1 MTICHN
7 DPVDLSGAMR
17 LWAGEEPCPE
27 GSARVKSFSI
37 LEEERMNKAGI
48 ARRIVRL
55 GGLCLV
61 ILAMTTSFAYA
72 AAIKIGAI
80 LAETGPA
87 AFLGG
92 PEARSLHMLVEEI
105 NAKGG
110 INGKTIELI
119 VKDSGSS
126 PEKAVSFAKQLIEE
140 EKVFAIIG
148 PSTSGE
154 SLSIKK
160 IAEEGKTI
168 MISCSA
174 AELIV
179 NPVAKHVIKT
189 APSDSYAAQQI
200 FMTMRKKGINKIAV
214 LAGNDG
220 FGKAGK
226 EQLAKNAPAY
236 GITIV
241 AEEVY
246 DKNATDLKAFVAKL
260 RANHEIQAVVNWSIV
275 PAQSTLAINIR
286 QLQWDVPIYQSHG
299 FANIKYAE
307 KAGAAAEGIIFPA
320 SRLLVAEFLPEG
332 AQRDF
337 LMKYKTSYES
347 KFKEEISTFGG
358 HTYDA
363 MTILAKAIEVGG
375 DDREKVRLAIENIK
389 GLIGTAGTFNFSA
402 TDHGGLGLDAFAMLT
417 VKKGRFVPLED

>member
-1 MTICHN
+1 MK
-7 DPVDLSGAMR
+7 
-17 LWAGEEPCPE
+17 
-27 GSARVKSFSI
+27 VKNF
-37 LEEERMNKAGI
+37 
-48 ARRIVRL
+48 ARRCARL
-55 GGLCLV
+55 GGLCVLG
-61 ILAMTTSFAYA
+61 LAMAVSLAQAGT
-72 AAIKIGAI
+72 IKVGAI

-92 PEARSLHMLVEEI
+92 PESRSLHMLVDEI

-110 INGKTIELI
+110 INGNTIDLI
-119 VKDSGSS
+119 VKDSAGS

-140 EKVFAIIG
+140 DQVFAIIG

-154 SLSIKK
+154 SLNIKK
-160 IAEEGKTI
+160 IAEDGKTI

-179 NPVAKHVIKT
+179 NPVAKHVFKT

-200 FMTMRKKGINKIAV
+200 FMTMQKKGIKKIAV

-226 EQLAKNAPAY
+226 EQLAKNAVDF

-246 DKNATDLKAFVAKL
+246 DKSATDLTAIVAKL
-260 RANHEIQAVVNWSIV
+260 KANAEIQAVVNWSIV
-275 PAQSTLAINIR
+275 PAQSILAKNIR
-286 QLQWDVPIYQSHG
+286 QAGWEVPIYQSHG

-307 KAGAAAEGIIFPA
+307 AAGAAAEGIIFPA
-320 SRLLVAEFLPEG
+320 SRLLIAEALPAGPQKEM
-332 AQRDF
+332 

-347 KFKEEISTFGG
+347 KFNERVSTFGG

-363 MTILAKAIEVGG
+363 MTILAKAVAVGG
-375 DDREKVRLAIENIK
+375 ADREKVLAAMENIK
-389 GLIGTAGTFNFSA
+389 GLIGTAGTFNFSP

-417 VKKGRFVPLED
+417 VKNGQFVPLAD

>member
-1 MTICHN
+1 
-7 DPVDLSGAMR
+7 
-17 LWAGEEPCPE
+17 
-27 GSARVKSFSI
+27 
-37 LEEERMNKAGI
+37 MNRESLTRK
-48 ARRIVRL
+48 IVRL
-55 GGLCLV
+55 GGLCILGLAV
-61 ILAMTTSFAYA
+61 ITSSAFAA
-72 AAIKIGAI
+72 SIKIGAI

-92 PEARSLHMLVEEI
+92 PEARSLHMLVDEI

-110 INGKTIELI
+110 IDGNTIELI
-119 VKDSGSS
+119 IKDSGGS

-160 IAEEGKTI
+160 IAEDGKTI

-179 NPVAKHVIKT
+179 NPVAKHVFKT

-200 FMTMRKKGINKIAV
+200 YMTMQKRGIKKIAV
-214 LAGNDG
+214 LAANDG

-226 EQLAKNAPAY
+226 EQLAKLASRY
-236 GITIV
+236 GIAIV

-246 DKNATDLKAFVAKL
+246 DKKATDLTAIVAKL
-260 RANHEIQAVVNWSIV
+260 KANSDIQAVVNWSIV
-275 PAQSTLAINIR
+275 PAQSILAKNIR
-286 QLQWDVPIYQSHG
+286 QAGWQIPIYQSHG

-307 KAGAAAEGIIFPA
+307 AAGAAAEGIIFPA
-320 SRLLVAEFLPEG
+320 SRLLVAEVLPAG
-332 AQRDF
+332 PQRDA
-337 LMKYKTSYES
+337 LMKYKASYES
-347 KFKEEISTFGG
+347 KYKENVSTFGG

-363 MTILAKAIEVGG
+363 MTIMAQAIAAAGTN
-375 DDREKVRLAIENIK
+375 RENVRNAIENIK
-389 GLIGTAGTFNFSA
+389 GLIGTAGTFNFST

-417 VKKGRFVPLED
+417 VKDGRFVLLGD

>member
-1 MTICHN
+1 MK
-7 DPVDLSGAMR
+7 
-17 LWAGEEPCPE
+17 
-27 GSARVKSFSI
+27 VKNF
-37 LEEERMNKAGI
+37 
-48 ARRIVRL
+48 ARRCARL
-55 GGLCLV
+55 GGLCVLG
-61 ILAMTTSFAYA
+61 LAMAVSLAQAGT
-72 AAIKIGAI
+72 IKVGAI

-92 PEARSLHMLVEEI
+92 PESRSLHMLVDEI

-110 INGKTIELI
+110 INGNTIDLI
-119 VKDSGSS
+119 VKDSAGS

-140 EKVFAIIG
+140 DQVFAIIG

-154 SLSIKK
+154 SLNIKK
-160 IAEEGKTI
+160 IAEDGKTI

-179 NPVAKHVIKT
+179 NPVAKHVFKT

-200 FMTMRKKGINKIAV
+200 FMTMQKKGIKKIAV

-226 EQLAKNAPAY
+226 EQLAKNAVDF

-246 DKNATDLKAFVAKL
+246 DKSATDLTAIVAKL
-260 RANHEIQAVVNWSIV
+260 KANAEIQAVVNWSIV
-275 PAQSTLAINIR
+275 PAQSILAKNIR
-286 QLQWDVPIYQSHG
+286 QAGWEVPIYQSHG

-307 KAGAAAEGIIFPA
+307 AAGAAAEGIIFPA
-320 SRLLVAEFLPEG
+320 SRLLIAEALPAGPQKEM
-332 AQRDF
+332 

-347 KFKEEISTFGG
+347 KFNEKVSTFGG

-363 MTILAKAIEVGG
+363 MTILAKAIAVGG
-375 DDREKVRLAIENIK
+375 TDREKVLTAMENIK
-389 GLIGTAGTFNFSA
+389 GLIGTAGTFNFSP

-417 VKKGRFVPLED
+417 VKNGQFVPLAD

>member
-1 MTICHN
+1 MKKVLCMMRMARSACLC
-7 DPVDLSGAMR
+7 VLSLLLMA
-17 LWAGEEPCPE
+17 
-27 GSARVKSFSI
+27 
-37 LEEERMNKAGI
+37 
-48 ARRIVRL
+48 
-55 GGLCLV
+55 
-61 ILAMTTSFAYA
+61 SFAQA

-92 PEARSLHMLVEEI
+92 PEIRSLNMLVEEI

-110 INGKTIELI
+110 INGKTIEL
-119 VKDSGSS
+119 VAKDSGGS

-140 EKVFAIIG
+140 DKVFAIIG

-160 IAEEGKTI
+160 IAEDGKTI
-168 MISCSA
+168 LISCSA

-179 NPVAKHVIKT
+179 NPVTPHVFKT

-200 FMTMRKKGINKIAV
+200 FMTMQKKGIKKIAV

-226 EQLAKNAPAY
+226 EQLAKNAPDF

-246 DKNATDLKAFVAKL
+246 DKSATDLSAIVAKL
-260 RANHEIQAVVNWSIV
+260 KANTEIQAVVNWSIV
-275 PAQSTLAINIR
+275 PAQSILAKNIR
-286 QLQWDVPIYQSHG
+286 QAGWDVPIYQSHG

-307 KAGAAAEGIIFPA
+307 AAGAAAEGIIFPA
-320 SRLLVAEFLPEG
+320 SRLLVAESLPAG
-332 AQRDF
+332 PQKDF
-337 LMKYKTSYES
+337 LLKYKTSYES
-347 KFKEEISTFGG
+347 KFNEKVSTFGG

-363 MTILAKAIEVGG
+363 MTILAKAIAVGG
-375 DDREKVRLAIENIK
+375 EDREKVRAAIENIT
-389 GLIGTAGTFNFSA
+389 GLIGTAGTFNFSP

-417 VKKGRFVPLED
+417 VKNGQFVLLQQ

>member
-1 MTICHN
+1 MN
-7 DPVDLSGAMR
+7 R
-17 LWAGEEPCPE
+17 
-27 GSARVKSFSI
+27 
-37 LEEERMNKAGI
+37 ERWT
-48 ARRIVRL
+48 RRIVRL
-55 GGLCLV
+55 GGLCVLSLAV
-61 ILAMTTSFAYA
+61 ITSSAFAA
-72 AAIKIGAI
+72 TIKIGAI

-87 AFLGG
+87 SFLGG
-92 PEARSLHMLVEEI
+92 PESRSLHMLVDEI

-110 INGKTIELI
+110 IHGNKIELV
-119 VKDSGSS
+119 VKDSGAST
-126 PEKAVSFAKQLIEE
+126 EKAVSFAKQLIEE
-140 EKVFAIIG
+140 EKVCAIIG

-154 SLSIKK
+154 SLNIKK
-160 IAEEGKTI
+160 IAEDGKTI

-174 AELIV
+174 AELII
-179 NPVAKHVIKT
+179 NPVAKHVFKT

-200 FMTMRKKGINKIAV
+200 YMTMEKKGIKKIAV

-226 EQLAKNAPAY
+226 EQLAKLASKY

-246 DKNATDLKAFVAKL
+246 DKNATDLTAIVAKL
-260 RANHEIQAVVNWSIV
+260 KAIEGIQAVINWSIV
-275 PAQSTLAINIR
+275 PAQSILAKNIR
-286 QLQWDVPIYQSHG
+286 QAGWDVPIYQSHG

-307 KAGAAAEGIIFPA
+307 AAGAAAEGIIFPA
-320 SRLLVAEFLPEG
+320 SRLLVADALPEG
-332 AQRDF
+332 PQKEM
-337 LMKYKTSYES
+337 LLNYKNSYES
-347 KFKEEISTFGG
+347 KFKEKVSTFGG

-375 DDREKVRLAIENIK
+375 TDREKVRLAIENIQ

-417 VKKGRFVPLED
+417 VKDGQFVLLQD

>member
-1 MTICHN
+1 
-7 DPVDLSGAMR
+7 
-17 LWAGEEPCPE
+17 
-27 GSARVKSFSI
+27 
-37 LEEERMNKAGI
+37 MNKGMCTL
-48 ARRIVRL
+48 RMVRSAC
-55 GGLCLV
+55 LCVLS
-61 ILAMTTSFAYA
+61 LMLMTSFAQA
-72 AAIKIGAI
+72 ATIKVGAI

-92 PEARSLHMLVEEI
+92 PEVRSLNMLVDEI

-119 VKDSGSS
+119 VKDSGGS

-154 SLSIKK
+154 SLNIKK
-160 IAEEGKTI
+160 IAEDGKTI
-168 MISCSA
+168 LISCSA
-174 AELIV
+174 AESIV
-179 NPVAKHVIKT
+179 TPVTPYVFKT

-200 FMTMRKKGINKIAV
+200 FMTMQKKGIKKIAV

-226 EQLAKNAPAY
+226 EQLAKNAPNY

-246 DKNATDLKAFVAKL
+246 DKSATDLSAIVAKL
-260 RANHEIQAVVNWSIV
+260 KANTEIEAVVNWSIV
-275 PAQSTLAINIR
+275 PAQSILAKNIR
-286 QLQWDVPIYQSHG
+286 QAGWDVPIYQSHG

-307 KAGAAAEGIIFPA
+307 AAGVAAEGIIFPA
-320 SRLLVAEFLPEG
+320 SRLLVADALPAG
-332 AQRDF
+332 PQKDF
-337 LMKYKTSYES
+337 LLKYQKSYES
-347 KFKEEISTFGG
+347 KFNEKVSTFGG

-363 MTILAKAIEVGG
+363 MTILAKAIAVGG
-375 DDREKVRLAIENIK
+375 EDREKVRTAIENTT

-402 TDHGGLGLDAFAMLT
+402 TDHGGLGLDSFAMLT
-417 VKKGRFVPLED
+417 VKNGQFVLLEK

>member
-1 MTICHN
+1 
-7 DPVDLSGAMR
+7 
-17 LWAGEEPCPE
+17 
-27 GSARVKSFSI
+27 
-37 LEEERMNKAGI
+37 MNKGSVT
-48 ARRIVRL
+48 RRIVRL
-55 GGLCLV
+55 GGLCALGLAV
-61 ILAMTTSFAYA
+61 ITSSAFAA
-72 AAIKIGAI
+72 TVKIGAI

-92 PEARSLHMLVEEI
+92 PEARSLHMLVDEI

-110 INGKTIELI
+110 INGNTIELI
-119 VKDSGSS
+119 VKDSAAS

-140 EKVFAIIG
+140 EQVFAIIG

-154 SLSIKK
+154 SLNIKK
-160 IAEEGKTI
+160 IAEDGKTI

-179 NPVAKHVIKT
+179 NPVAKHVFKT

-200 FMTMRKKGINKIAV
+200 FMTMQKKGIKSIAV

-226 EQLAKNAPAY
+226 EQLAKLAPNY
-236 GITIV
+236 GISIV

-246 DKNATDLKAFVAKL
+246 DKNATDLTAIVAKL
-260 RANHEIQAVVNWSIV
+260 KANSEIQAVVNWSIV
-275 PAQSTLAINIR
+275 PAQSILAKNIR
-286 QLQWDVPIYQSHG
+286 QAGWQIPIYQSHG

-307 KAGAAAEGIIFPA
+307 AAGAAAEGIIFPA
-320 SRLLVAEFLPEG
+320 SRLLVAESLPAG
-332 AQRDF
+332 PQKDV

-347 KFKEEISTFGG
+347 KFNEKVSTFGG

-363 MTILAKAIEVGG
+363 MTILAKAIAVGG
-375 DDREKVRLAIENIK
+375 TDREKVRAAIEDIR
-389 GLIGTAGTFNFSA
+389 GLLGTAGTFNFSA

-417 VKKGRFVPLED
+417 VKNGQFVLLED

>member
-1 MTICHN
+1 MK
-7 DPVDLSGAMR
+7 
-17 LWAGEEPCPE
+17 
-27 GSARVKSFSI
+27 VKNF
-37 LEEERMNKAGI
+37 
-48 ARRIVRL
+48 ARRCARL
-55 GGLCLV
+55 GGLCVLGMA
-61 ILAMTTSFAYA
+61 LAVSLAQA
-72 AAIKIGAI
+72 ATIKVGAI

-92 PEARSLHMLVEEI
+92 PESRSLHMLVDEI

-110 INGKTIELI
+110 INGNTIELI
-119 VKDSGSS
+119 VKDSAGS

-140 EKVFAIIG
+140 DQVFAIIG

-154 SLSIKK
+154 SLNIKK
-160 IAEEGKTI
+160 IAEDGKTI

-179 NPVAKHVIKT
+179 NPVAKHVFKT

-200 FMTMRKKGINKIAV
+200 FMTMQKKGIKKIAV

-226 EQLAKNAPAY
+226 EQLAKNAPDF

-246 DKNATDLKAFVAKL
+246 DKSATDLTAIVAKL
-260 RANHEIQAVVNWSIV
+260 KANAEIGAVVNWSIV
-275 PAQSTLAINIR
+275 PAQSILAKNIR
-286 QLQWDVPIYQSHG
+286 QAGWDVPIYQSHG

-307 KAGAAAEGIIFPA
+307 AAGAAAEGIIFPA
-320 SRLLVAEFLPEG
+320 SRLLIASALPAG
-332 AQRDF
+332 PQKDV
-337 LMKYKTSYES
+337 LMKYTTTYEA
-347 KFKEEISTFGG
+347 KFNEKVSTFGG

-363 MTILAKAIEVGG
+363 MTILAKAIAVGG
-375 DDREKVRLAIENIK
+375 TDRDKVLEAMENIK
-389 GLIGTAGTFNFSA
+389 GLIGTAGTFNFSP

-417 VKKGRFVPLED
+417 VKNGQFVPLAD

>member
-1 MTICHN
+1 MK
-7 DPVDLSGAMR
+7 
-17 LWAGEEPCPE
+17 
-27 GSARVKSFSI
+27 VKNF
-37 LEEERMNKAGI
+37 
-48 ARRIVRL
+48 ARRCARL
-55 GGLCLV
+55 GGLCVLGMA
-61 ILAMTTSFAYA
+61 LAVSLAQAGT
-72 AAIKIGAI
+72 IKVGAI

-92 PEARSLHMLVEEI
+92 PESRSLHMLVDEI

-110 INGKTIELI
+110 INGNTIELI
-119 VKDSGSS
+119 VKDSAGS

-140 EKVFAIIG
+140 EQVFAIIG

-154 SLSIKK
+154 SLNIKK
-160 IAEEGKTI
+160 IAEDGKTI

-179 NPVAKHVIKT
+179 NPVAKHVFKT

-200 FMTMRKKGINKIAV
+200 FMTMQKKGIKKIAV

-226 EQLAKNAPAY
+226 EQLAKNAPDF

-246 DKNATDLKAFVAKL
+246 DKSATDLTAIVAKL
-260 RANHEIQAVVNWSIV
+260 KANAEIQAVVNWSIV
-275 PAQSTLAINIR
+275 PAQSILAKNIR
-286 QLQWDVPIYQSHG
+286 QAGWEVPIYQSHG

-307 KAGAAAEGIIFPA
+307 AAGAAAEGIIFPA
-320 SRLLVAEFLPEG
+320 SRLLIASALPAG
-332 AQRDF
+332 PQKDL
-337 LMKYKTSYES
+337 LMKYTTSYES
-347 KFKEEISTFGG
+347 KFNEKVSTFGG

-363 MTILAKAIEVGG
+363 MTILAKAIAVGG
-375 DDREKVRLAIENIK
+375 TDRDKVLEAMENIK
-389 GLIGTAGTFNFSA
+389 GLIGTAGTFNFSP

-417 VKKGRFVPLED
+417 VKNGQFVLLAD

>member
-1 MTICHN
+1 MK
-7 DPVDLSGAMR
+7 
-17 LWAGEEPCPE
+17 
-27 GSARVKSFSI
+27 VKNF
-37 LEEERMNKAGI
+37 
-48 ARRIVRL
+48 ARRCARL
-55 GGLCLV
+55 GGLCVLG
-61 ILAMTTSFAYA
+61 LAMAVSLAQAGT
-72 AAIKIGAI
+72 IKVGAI

-92 PEARSLHMLVEEI
+92 PESRSLHMLVDEI
-105 NAKGG
+105 NAKGD
-110 INGKTIELI
+110 INGNTIDLI
-119 VKDSGSS
+119 VKDSAGS

-140 EKVFAIIG
+140 DQVFAIIG

-154 SLSIKK
+154 SLNIKK
-160 IAEEGKTI
+160 IAEDGKTI

-179 NPVAKHVIKT
+179 NPVAKHVFKT

-200 FMTMRKKGINKIAV
+200 FMTMQKKGIKKIAV

-226 EQLAKNAPAY
+226 EQLAKNAVDF

-246 DKNATDLKAFVAKL
+246 DKSATDLTAIVAKL
-260 RANHEIQAVVNWSIV
+260 KANAEIQAVVNWSIV
-275 PAQSTLAINIR
+275 PAQSILAKNIR
-286 QLQWDVPIYQSHG
+286 QAGWEVPIYQSHG

-307 KAGAAAEGIIFPA
+307 AAGAAAEGIIFPA
-320 SRLLVAEFLPEG
+320 SRLLIAEALPAG
-332 AQRDF
+332 AQKEM

-347 KFKEEISTFGG
+347 KFNEKVSTFGG

-363 MTILAKAIEVGG
+363 MTILAKAIAVGG
-375 DDREKVRLAIENIK
+375 TDREKVLTAMENIK
-389 GLIGTAGTFNFSA
+389 GLIGTAGTFNFSP

-417 VKKGRFVPLED
+417 VKNGQFVPLAD

>member
-1 MTICHN
+1 MKTRSVALRVLRSGCLF
-7 DPVDLSGAMR
+7 VLS
-17 LWAGEEPCPE
+17 L
-27 GSARVKSFSI
+27 
-37 LEEERMNKAGI
+37 
-48 ARRIVRL
+48 
-55 GGLCLV
+55 LV
-61 ILAMTTSFAYA
+61 MTSFAQA
-72 AAIKIGAI
+72 ASIKIGAI

-92 PEARSLHMLVEEI
+92 PEVRSLNMLVDEI

-110 INGKTIELI
+110 IKGKSIELI
-119 VKDSGSS
+119 VKDSGGS

-154 SLSIKK
+154 SLNIKK
-160 IAEEGKTI
+160 IAEDGKTI
-168 MISCSA
+168 LISCSA
-174 AELIV
+174 AESIV
-179 NPVAKHVIKT
+179 TPVTPHVFKT

-200 FMTMRKKGINKIAV
+200 FMTMQKKGISKVAV

-226 EQLAKNAPAY
+226 EQLAKNAPNF

-246 DKNATDLKAFVAKL
+246 DKSATDLSAIVAKL
-260 RANHEIQAVVNWSIV
+260 KANEEIQAVVNWSIV
-275 PAQSTLAINIR
+275 PAQSILAKNIR
-286 QLQWDVPIYQSHG
+286 QAGWQVPIYQSHG

-307 KAGAAAEGIIFPA
+307 AAGAAAEGIIFPA
-320 SRLLVAEFLPEG
+320 SRLLVAEALPAG
-332 AQRDF
+332 PQKDF
-337 LMKYKTSYES
+337 LLKYTTSYEA
-347 KFKEEISTFGG
+347 KFKEKVSTFGG

-375 DDREKVRLAIENIK
+375 DDREKVRVALENVK
-389 GLIGTAGTFNFSA
+389 GLIGTAGTFNFSE

-417 VKKGRFVPLED
+417 VKDGQFVLLEK

>member
-1 MTICHN
+1 MK
-7 DPVDLSGAMR
+7 
-17 LWAGEEPCPE
+17 
-27 GSARVKSFSI
+27 VKNF
-37 LEEERMNKAGI
+37 
-48 ARRIVRL
+48 ARRCARL
-55 GGLCLV
+55 GGLCVLG
-61 ILAMTTSFAYA
+61 LAMAVSLAQAGT
-72 AAIKIGAI
+72 IKVGAI

-92 PEARSLHMLVEEI
+92 PESRSLHMLVDEI

-110 INGKTIELI
+110 INGNTIDLI
-119 VKDSGSS
+119 VKDSAGS

-140 EKVFAIIG
+140 DQVFAIIG

-154 SLSIKK
+154 SLNIKK
-160 IAEEGKTI
+160 IAEDGKTI

-179 NPVAKHVIKT
+179 NPVAKHVFKT

-200 FMTMRKKGINKIAV
+200 FMTMQKKGIKKIAV

-226 EQLAKNAPAY
+226 EQLAKNAVDF

-246 DKNATDLKAFVAKL
+246 DKSATDLTAIVAKL
-260 RANHEIQAVVNWSIV
+260 KANAEIQAVVNWSIV
-275 PAQSTLAINIR
+275 PAQSILAKNIR
-286 QLQWDVPIYQSHG
+286 QAGWEVPIYQSHG

-307 KAGAAAEGIIFPA
+307 AAGAAAEGIIFPA
-320 SRLLVAEFLPEG
+320 SRLLIAEALPAG
-332 AQRDF
+332 AQKEM

-347 KFKEEISTFGG
+347 KFNERVSTFGG

-363 MTILAKAIEVGG
+363 MTILAKAVAVGG
-375 DDREKVRLAIENIK
+375 ADREKVLAAMENIK
-389 GLIGTAGTFNFSA
+389 GLIGTAGTFNFSP

-417 VKKGRFVPLED
+417 VKNGQFVPLAD

>member
-1 MTICHN
+1 MKKRSVALRVLRSGCLF
-7 DPVDLSGAMR
+7 VLSLM
-17 LWAGEEPCPE
+17 LLP
-27 GSARVKSFSI
+27 SF
-37 LEEERMNKAGI
+37 
-48 ARRIVRL
+48 V
-55 GGLCLV
+55 
-61 ILAMTTSFAYA
+61 YA
-72 AAIKIGAI
+72 ASVKIGAI

-92 PEARSLHMLVEEI
+92 PEVRSLNMLVDEI

-110 INGKTIELI
+110 IKGKTIELI
-119 VKDSGSS
+119 VKDSGGS

-154 SLSIKK
+154 SLNIKK
-160 IAEEGKTI
+160 IAEDGKTI
-168 MISCSA
+168 LISCSA
-174 AELIV
+174 AESIV
-179 NPVAKHVIKT
+179 TPVTPHVFKT

-200 FMTMRKKGINKIAV
+200 FMTMQKRGISKIAV

-226 EQLAKNAPAY
+226 EQLAKNAPNF

-246 DKNATDLKAFVAKL
+246 DKSATDLSAIVAKL
-260 RANHEIQAVVNWSIV
+260 KANDEIQAVVNWSIV
-275 PAQSTLAINIR
+275 PAQSILAKNIR
-286 QLQWDVPIYQSHG
+286 QAGWQVPIYQSHG

-307 KAGAAAEGIIFPA
+307 AAGVAAEGIIFPA
-320 SRLLVAEFLPEG
+320 SRLLVADALQDGPQKTFL
-332 AQRDF
+332 
-337 LMKYKTSYES
+337 LKYTNSYES
-347 KFKEEISTFGG
+347 KFKEKVSTFGG

-363 MTILAKAIEVGG
+363 MTILTKAIEVGG
-375 DDREKVRLAIENIK
+375 DDREKVRAALENVK
-389 GLIGTAGTFNFSA
+389 GLIGTAGTFNFSE

-417 VKKGRFVPLED
+417 FKDGQFVLLEK

>member
-1 MTICHN
+1 MRKGNAVLRI
-7 DPVDLSGAMR
+7 LRSGCLMA
-17 LWAGEEPCPE
+17 
-27 GSARVKSFSI
+27 VSI
-37 LEEERMNKAGI
+37 I
-48 ARRIVRL
+48 A
-55 GGLCLV
+55 
-61 ILAMTTSFAYA
+61 LASFAHA
-72 AAIKIGAI
+72 ASIKIGAI

-92 PEARSLHMLVEEI
+92 PEVRSLNMLVDEI

-110 INGKTIELI
+110 INGNKIELL
-119 VKDSGSS
+119 VKDSGGN

-160 IAEEGKTI
+160 ISEDGGTI
-168 MISCSA
+168 LISCSA
-174 AELIV
+174 AEAIV
-179 NPVAKHVIKT
+179 NPVTPHVFKT

-200 FMTMRKKGINKIAV
+200 FTVMQKKGIKKIAV

-226 EQLAKNAPAY
+226 EQLAKNAAAY
-236 GITIV
+236 GVTIV

-246 DKNATDLKAFVAKL
+246 DKGATDLSAIVAKL
-260 RANHEIQAVVNWSIV
+260 KANPEIQAVVNWSIV
-275 PAQSTLAINIR
+275 PAQSILAKNIR
-286 QLQWDVPIYQSHG
+286 QAGWQVPLYQSHG

-307 KAGAAAEGIIFPA
+307 AAGAAAEGIIFPA
-320 SRLLVAEFLPEG
+320 SRLLVAEALPAG
-332 AQRDF
+332 PQKDF
-337 LMKYKTSYES
+337 LLKYKNSYEK
-347 KFKEEISTFGG
+347 KFNEKVSTFGG

-363 MTILAKAIEVGG
+363 MTLLAKAIEQGG
-375 DDREKVRLAIENIK
+375 NDREKVRTALENIK

-417 VKKGRFVPLED
+417 VKNGQFVLLDQ

>member
-1 MTICHN
+1 MKKRNGALRMLRCGWLCVLSLVLMT
-7 DPVDLSGAMR
+7 S
-17 LWAGEEPCPE
+17 
-27 GSARVKSFSI
+27 
-37 LEEERMNKAGI
+37 
-48 ARRIVRL
+48 
-55 GGLCLV
+55 
-61 ILAMTTSFAYA
+61 LAQA

-92 PEARSLHMLVEEI
+92 PEVRSLRMLVEEL

-119 VKDSGSS
+119 VKDSAGS

-160 IAEEGKTI
+160 IAEDGKTI
-168 MISCSA
+168 LISCSA

-179 NPVAKHVIKT
+179 NPVAPHVFKT

-200 FMTMRKKGINKIAV
+200 FMTMQKKGIKKIAV

-226 EQLAKNAPAY
+226 EQLAKNAQAF

-246 DKNATDLKAFVAKL
+246 DKSATDLMAIVAKL
-260 RANHEIQAVVNWSIV
+260 KANAEIEAVVNWSIV
-275 PAQSTLAINIR
+275 PAQSILAKNIR
-286 QLQWDVPIYQSHG
+286 QATWDVPLYQSHG

-307 KAGAAAEGIIFPA
+307 TAGVAAEGIIFPA
-320 SRLLVAEFLPEG
+320 SRLLVAEALPAG
-332 AQRDF
+332 PQRDF
-337 LMKYKTSYES
+337 LLKYKNSYES
-347 KFKEEISTFGG
+347 KFNEKVSTFGG

-375 DDREKVRLAIENIK
+375 EDREKVRAAIENIK
-389 GLIGTAGTFNFSA
+389 GLIGTAGTFNFSP

-417 VKKGRFVPLED
+417 VKNGQFVLLEQ

>member
-1 MTICHN
+1 MN
-7 DPVDLSGAMR
+7 R
-17 LWAGEEPCPE
+17 
-27 GSARVKSFSI
+27 
-37 LEEERMNKAGI
+37 ERWT
-48 ARRIVRL
+48 RRIVRL
-55 GGLCLV
+55 GGLCVLSLAV
-61 ILAMTTSFAYA
+61 ITSSAFAA
-72 AAIKIGAI
+72 TIKIGAI

-87 AFLGG
+87 SFLGG
-92 PEARSLHMLVEEI
+92 PESRSLHMLVDEI

-110 INGKTIELI
+110 IHGNKIELV
-119 VKDSGSS
+119 VKDSGAST
-126 PEKAVSFAKQLIEE
+126 EKAVSFAKQLIEE

-154 SLSIKK
+154 SLNIKK
-160 IAEEGKTI
+160 IAEDGKTI

-174 AELIV
+174 AELII
-179 NPVAKHVIKT
+179 NPVAKHVFKT

-200 FMTMRKKGINKIAV
+200 YMTMEKKGIKKIAV

-226 EQLAKNAPAY
+226 EQLAKLASKY

-246 DKNATDLKAFVAKL
+246 DKNATDLTAIVAKL
-260 RANHEIQAVVNWSIV
+260 KAIEGIQAVINWSIV
-275 PAQSTLAINIR
+275 PAQSILAKNIR
-286 QLQWDVPIYQSHG
+286 QAGWDVPIYQSHG

-307 KAGAAAEGIIFPA
+307 AAGAAAEGIIFPA
-320 SRLLVAEFLPEG
+320 SRLLVADALPEG
-332 AQRDF
+332 PQKEM
-337 LMKYKTSYES
+337 LLNYKNSYES
-347 KFKEEISTFGG
+347 KFKEKVSTFGG

-375 DDREKVRLAIENIK
+375 TDREKVRLAIENIQ

-417 VKKGRFVPLED
+417 VKDGQFVLLQD

>member
-1 MTICHN
+1 MKKGSIALRVLRSGCLL
-7 DPVDLSGAMR
+7 VLS
-17 LWAGEEPCPE
+17 L
-27 GSARVKSFSI
+27 
-37 LEEERMNKAGI
+37 
-48 ARRIVRL
+48 
-55 GGLCLV
+55 LV
-61 ILAMTTSFAYA
+61 MTSFVQA
-72 AAIKIGAI
+72 ATIKIGAI

-92 PEARSLHMLVEEI
+92 PEVRSLNMLVDEI

-110 INGKTIELI
+110 IKGKTIELI
-119 VKDSGSS
+119 VKDSGGS

-140 EKVFAIIG
+140 DKVFAIIG

-154 SLSIKK
+154 SLNIKK
-160 IAEEGKTI
+160 IAEDGKTI
-168 MISCSA
+168 LISCSA

-179 NPVAKHVIKT
+179 NPVSPHVFKT

-200 FMTMRKKGINKIAV
+200 FMTMQKKGISKIAV

-226 EQLAKNAPAY
+226 EQLAKNAPNF

-246 DKNATDLKAFVAKL
+246 DKSATDLSAIVAKL
-260 RANHEIQAVVNWSIV
+260 KANEEIQAVVNWSIV
-275 PAQSTLAINIR
+275 PAQSILAKNIR
-286 QLQWDVPIYQSHG
+286 QAGWQVPIYQSHG

-307 KAGAAAEGIIFPA
+307 AAGVAAEGIIFPA
-320 SRLLVAEFLPEG
+320 SRLLVAEALPKG
-332 AQRDF
+332 PQKDF
-337 LMKYKTSYES
+337 LLKYTTSYET
-347 KFKEEISTFGG
+347 KFKEKVSTFGG

-375 DDREKVRLAIENIK
+375 EDREKVRAAIENIK
-389 GLIGTAGTFNFSA
+389 GLIGTAGTFNFSE

-417 VKKGRFVPLED
+417 VKNGQFVLLDK